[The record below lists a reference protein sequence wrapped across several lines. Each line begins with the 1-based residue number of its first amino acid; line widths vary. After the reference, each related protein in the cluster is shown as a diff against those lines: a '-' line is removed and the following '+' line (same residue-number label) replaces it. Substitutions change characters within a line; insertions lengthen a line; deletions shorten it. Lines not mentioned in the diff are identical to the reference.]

1 MGAFD
6 IANIASDKGDVDY
19 DSNDYAEESK
29 EPARPIRD
37 NIGRLMA
44 LTKTSDLKARV
55 KAFIPST
62 S

>member
-1 MGAFD
+1 MVMGAFD

-55 KAFIPST
+55 
-62 S
+62 